1 MDMED
6 ANKYEI
12 DSLIKTK
19 EIKDYTLHS
28 WGFLFVLIL
37 IPRKVFEKKV
47 HQHLIRN
54 INPIRTK
61 QKENSAYRFG
71 YTKAISYYLFIYN
84 QNKIIS
90 I

>member
-28 WGFLFVLIL
+28 WGFLFVIIL
-37 IPRKVFEKKV
+37 IPRKVFEKK
-47 HQHLIRN
+47 I
-54 INPIRTK
+54 
-61 QKENSAYRFG
+61 
-71 YTKAISYYLFIYN
+71 
-84 QNKIIS
+84 
-90 I
+90 